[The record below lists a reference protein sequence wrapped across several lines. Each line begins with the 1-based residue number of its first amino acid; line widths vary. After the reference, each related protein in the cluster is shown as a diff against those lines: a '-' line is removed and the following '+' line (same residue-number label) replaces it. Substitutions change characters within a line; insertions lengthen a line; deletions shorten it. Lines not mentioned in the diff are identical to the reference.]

1 LHKHKISITVKK
13 VNIGILGLGRI
24 GKIHLQNIVTKIN
37 NAEVVAA
44 MNPSLEGQSFA
55 EKFNIP
61 NVSSDP
67 DIVFNNPDIDAVMIC
82 SPSPTHADYIIR
94 AAESGKSIF
103 CEKPLDLSLT
113 KIQEIIKVTKK
124 HNVPLMVAFNQRFD
138 PDFSK
143 VKAMID
149 EGKIGD
155 LRTIK
160 ITSRDPAP
168 PPINYI
174 KSSGGMFLDM
184 TIHDFD
190 MARHIAGSE
199 VKEVFA
205 QGRNLVDPAIGQAG
219 DIDSGIVLLSFENG
233 VSAVIENSRQASYGY
248 DQRLEVFGSKG
259 MVQADNNLKDTHRF
273 WDENGSHQS
282 RSLDFFIDRYQESYL
297 NETNVFIQSLFEGKT
312 PPVTGQDG
320 LQATMIALAANK
332 SMAENRP
339 IKISEIIS

>member
-1 LHKHKISITVKK
+1 LQKHKISITVNKIS
-13 VNIGILGLGRI
+13 IGILGLGRI
-24 GKIHLQNIVTKIN
+24 GKIHLQNIVTKID
-37 NAEVVAA
+37 NAEVVTAI
-44 MNPSLEGQSFA
+44 NPSLEGQSFA

-67 DIVFNNPDIDAVMIC
+67 GIVFNNPDIDAVMIC
-82 SPSPTHADYIIR
+82 SPSPTHADYITR

-113 KIQEIIKVTKK
+113 KIQEIITVTEKYD
-124 HNVPLMVAFNQRFD
+124 VPLMIAFNQRFD

-143 VKAMID
+143 VKGMVD

-233 VSAVIENSRQASYGY
+233 ASAVIENSRQASYGY

-312 PPVTGQDG
+312 PPVTGEDG
-320 LQATMIALAANK
+320 LQATIIALAANK

>member
-1 LHKHKISITVKK
+1 MNK

-24 GKIHLQNIVTKIN
+24 GKIHLQNIVTKID
-37 NAEVVAA
+37 NAEVLAA

-55 EKFNIP
+55 TKYNIP
-61 NVSSDP
+61 NVSSDA
-67 DIVFNNPDIDAVMIC
+67 DIVFNNPDINAVMIC
-82 SPSPTHADYIIR
+82 SPSPSHADYITR

-103 CEKPLDLSLT
+103 CEKPLDLSLE
-113 KIQEIIKVTKK
+113 KIQEIIAITEK

-138 PDFSK
+138 PDFSR
-143 VKAMID
+143 VKTMVE

-168 PPINYI
+168 PPIGYI

-190 MARHIAGSE
+190 MARYIADSD
-199 VKEVFA
+199 VKEVYA
-205 QGRNLVDPAIGQAG
+205 QGRNLVDPAIGEAG
-219 DIDSGIVLLSFENG
+219 DIDSGIVLITFENG
-233 VSAVIENSRQASYGY
+233 VTAVIENSRQASYGY
-248 DQRLEVFGSKG
+248 DQRLEAFGSKG

-273 WDENGSHQS
+273 WDEGGSHKS
-282 RSLDFFIDRYQESYL
+282 RLLDFFIDRYEESYL
-297 NETNVFIQSLFEGKT
+297 NETNVFIQSLFEGKK
-312 PPVTGQDG
+312 PPVTGEDG
-320 LQATMIALAANK
+320 LKATMIAIAANK

-339 IKISEIIS
+339 VKITEITL

>member
-1 LHKHKISITVKK
+1 MHKHKTSIIVNKVK
-13 VNIGILGLGRI
+13 IGILGLGRI
-24 GKIHLQNIVTKIN
+24 GKIHLQNIVSKID

-143 VKAMID
+143 VKAMVD

-190 MARHIAGSE
+190 MARYIADSS

-205 QGRNLVDPAIGQAG
+205 QGRNLVDPAIGAAG
-219 DIDSGIVLLSFENG
+219 DIDSGIVLISFENG
-233 VSAVIENSRQASYGY
+233 ASAVIENSRQASYGY

-273 WDENGSHQS
+273 WDESGSHKS
-282 RSLDFFIDRYQESYL
+282 RLLDFFIDRYQESYL
-297 NETNVFIQSLFEGKT
+297 NETNVFVQSLFEGKT
-312 PPVTGQDG
+312 PPVTGEDG
-320 LQATMIALAANK
+320 LQATIIALAANK

-339 IKISEIIS
+339 VKISEITS

>member
-1 LHKHKISITVKK
+1 MNK

-24 GKIHLQNIVTKIN
+24 GKIHLQNIATKID

-55 EKFNIP
+55 DKYNIP

-67 DIVFNNPDIDAVMIC
+67 DIIFNNSDIDAVMIC
-82 SPSPTHADYIIR
+82 SPSPTHADYITR

-103 CEKPLDLSLT
+103 CEKPLDLSLN
-113 KIQEIIKVTKK
+113 KIQEIIEVTEKY
-124 HNVPLMVAFNQRFD
+124 NVPLMVAFNQRFD

-143 VKAMID
+143 IKTIVE

-168 PPINYI
+168 PPIDYI

-190 MARHIAGSE
+190 MARYIADSE
-199 VKEVFA
+199 VKEVYA
-205 QGRNLVDPAIGQAG
+205 QGKNLVDPKIGEAG
-219 DIDSGIVLLSFENG
+219 DIDSGIVLITFENG
-233 VSAVIENSRQASYGY
+233 VTAVIENSRQASYGY
-248 DQRLEVFGSKG
+248 DQRLEAFGSKG

-273 WDENGSHQS
+273 WDENGSHKS
-282 RSLDFFIDRYQESYL
+282 RLLDFFIDRYQESYL
-297 NETNVFIQSLFEGKT
+297 NETNIFIQSLIEGKKQ
-312 PPVTGQDG
+312 PVTGVDG
-320 LQATMIALAANK
+320 LKATMIALAANK

-339 IKISEIIS
+339 VKMSEITL